1 MLQIQGQTV
10 PNPTAVVVDFRGA
23 NRAAMIYVML
33 SRAQTIEQIFIMDSL
48 RKDMKGW
55 RPDPSA
61 LEEMESTRIK
71 AINTLPNSE
80 VDELKI
86 LCLNVYSMKKHFDDV
101 ARTLQ
106 AMSSPSAICLQET
119 WLDEGDDV
127 DRYQLQ
133 DFKLIVNSKGRG
145 SGVATYFDNTFDVI
159 DSVTTTSCQITKIS
173 SSKIDVIN
181 VYRSQDCDMK
191 DFERM
196 IFRMIDGNEKL
207 KRVLI
212 CGDVNIHYKEG
223 AANSFIR
230 KIIDEYNFEQLVMD
244 TTHNRGNTI
253 DHVYVSQALQGRVVI
268 EKTCIYYSDHD
279 LLTIK
284 ITEENK
290 VDDMSVSD

>member
-1 MLQIQGQTV
+1 MQIQGQTV

-61 LEEMESTRIK
+61 LEEMESTKIK

-145 SGVATYFDNTFDVI
+145 SGVATYFDDTFDVT
-159 DSVTTTSCQITKIS
+159 DSVNTEICQITKIS
-173 SSKIDVIN
+173 SNDIDVIN
-181 VYRSQDCDMK
+181 VYRSKECNVEEFK
-191 DFERM
+191 LM
-196 IFRMIDGNEKL
+196 IFKMIDKDTFRN
-207 KRVLI
+207 VLI
-212 CGDVNIHYKEG
+212 CGDVNVHFKDG
-223 AANSFIR
+223 TSNSFVR
-230 KIIDEYNFEQLVMD
+230 KIIDEYKFEQLVMD
-244 TTHNRGNTI
+244 ATHNGGNTL
-253 DHVYVSQALQGRVVI
+253 DHVYVSPALQGRVTV
-268 EKTCIYYSDHD
+268 EKACIYYSDHD

-284 ITEENK
+284 VIGNNK
-290 VDDMSVSD
+290 VEEMSVSD

>member
-1 MLQIQGQTV
+1 MQIQGQTV

-33 SRAQTIEQIFIMDSL
+33 SRAQTIEQIFILDSL
-48 RKDMKGW
+48 RKEMKGW

-71 AINTLPNSE
+71 AINTVPEAE
-80 VDELKI
+80 VDKLEL
-86 LCLNVYSMKKHFDDV
+86 LCLNVHSLKKHFDDV

-106 AMSSPSAICLQET
+106 AMSLPSAICLQET
-119 WLDEGDDV
+119 WLNEGDDV

-133 DFKLIVNSKGRG
+133 DLQLIVNSKGRG
-145 SGVATYFDNTFDVI
+145 RGVATYFDDTFDVTE
-159 DSVTTTSCQITKIS
+159 SVTTTSCQITKIS
-173 SSKIDVIN
+173 SSKLDVLN

-191 DFERM
+191 EFERI
-196 IFRMIDGNEKL
+196 IFKMIDGNDNFK
-207 KRVLI
+207 KVLI
-212 CGDVNIHYKEG
+212 CGDINIHFKEG
-223 AANSFIR
+223 AANCFVK
-230 KIIDEYNFEQLVMD
+230 KIIDEYKFEQLVMD
-244 TTHNRGNTI
+244 PTHDGGNTI

-284 ITEENK
+284 IIEENK